1 LLSAV
6 TWTLVIGM
14 GLVPRSTPLTAAA
27 VLDSPT
33 RHVRTAAPS
42 TRSLLRDGFE
52 RSPTFAALLRRLEQ
66 SDLLVYIEEV
76 PRLADALEGRLVI
89 QPPAHGFRYVRIQF
103 TRRDGPADAI
113 ADIGHELRHA
123 VEVADATTVIDEP
136 GLAALYRRIGIDHGH
151 NLFDTLEAQ
160 ETGRRVLK
168 ELIA

>member
-1 LLSAV
+1 MLSAV

-14 GLVPRSTPLTAAA
+14 GLVPRSAPLNAAA

-33 RHVRTAAPS
+33 RHVRTAAS
-42 TRSLLRDGFE
+42 TTRSLLRTGFE
-52 RSPTFAALLRRLEQ
+52 QSPTFAALLRRLEQ

-76 PRLADALEGRLVI
+76 PRLNGALEGRLVM

-103 TRRDGPADAI
+103 TRRGAPAETI
-113 ADIGHELRHA
+113 AVIGHELRHA
-123 VEVADATTVIDEP
+123 VEVAEATTVVDEP
-136 GLAALYRRIGIDHGH
+136 GLAALYRRIGVDHGH

-168 ELIA
+168 ELVA